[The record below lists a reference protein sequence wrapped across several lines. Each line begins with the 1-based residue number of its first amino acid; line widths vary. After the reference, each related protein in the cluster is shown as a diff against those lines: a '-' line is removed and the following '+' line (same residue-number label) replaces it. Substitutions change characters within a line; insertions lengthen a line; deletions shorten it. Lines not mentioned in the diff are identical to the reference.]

1 MKIASLG
8 EFGLIQ
14 RLASQ
19 LSKPRRGIGIG
30 DDAAVIPLAKNR
42 SLLLTTDLLLE
53 GVHFRSA
60 WGRWDWIGAR
70 ALRVNISDIAAMGGR
85 PTHAVVSL
93 GLPRNLQVKAVEGLY
108 RGMEQT
114 AREVGLKIV
123 GGDTNA
129 SDRLII
135 NVALLGEVRGKPV
148 LRSGAKVGDF
158 LYVTGQVGEAF
169 LGLQQLR
176 AGRLR
181 RSLPNR
187 WVRRYWFPPIRV
199 AVAEALRVSGVHAMI
214 DVSDGLLADL
224 GHLLE
229 SSHVGAELW
238 LDHVPHPKVP
248 REGLFS
254 LLTGGDDYELLF
266 THPRRLPRS
275 LKGVPLTC
283 IGRILSRGVG
293 LKVIDKSGRI
303 MHLPRRGG
311 FAHF

>member
-1 MKIASLG
+1 M
-8 EFGLIQ
+8 
-14 RLASQ
+14 
-19 LSKPRRGIGIG
+19 
-30 DDAAVIPLAKNR
+30 
-42 SLLLTTDLLLE
+42 LLE

-60 WGRWDWIGAR
+60 WGRWNWIGAR

-93 GLPRNLQVKAVEGLY
+93 GLPRNLQVKAVEELY

-114 AREVGLKIV
+114 ARKVGPNGARLKIV

-135 NVALLGEVRGKPV
+135 NVALLGEVKGRPV

-158 LYVTGQVGEAF
+158 LYVTGQVGESF

-181 RSLPNR
+181 RSLRNR
-187 WVRRYWFPPIRV
+187 LVRRYWFPPIRV

-229 SSHVGAELW
+229 SSQVGAELW
-238 LDHVPHPKVP
+238 LGKVPHSKVP
-248 REGLFS
+248 PEDIIS

-266 THPRRLPRS
+266 THPRRLPQS
-275 LKGVPLTC
+275 LKGVPVTC
-283 IGRILSRGVG
+283 IGRILARGAG